1 MAKFPR
7 VNEIQWDKINEVRVV
22 ADKGAFSSEFNIP
35 GSSQKMRIKVS
46 QGQTDFVLC
55 NDKGEPL
62 LHAVQK
68 GREIRIL
75 DFSARPVFARVKR
88 KLRDIT
94 PRKKK

>member
-22 ADKGAFSSEFNIP
+22 SDKGAFSSEFNIP

-46 QGQTDFVLC
+46 DGQTDFILC
-55 NDKGEPL
+55 NEKGVPI

-68 GREIRIL
+68 GKEIRIL
-75 DFSARPVFARVKR
+75 DFSARPVFTKVRR
-88 KLRDIT
+88 KLKDIT
-94 PRKKK
+94 PVRKR